1 MTFNRDILVL
11 ANPEIAQ
18 LPGWVIA
25 LIAAGGLAA
34 ALSTAAG
41 LLLAISSAISHDL
54 VKSVFNPNI
63 TEKGELLVAR
73 ISMAFAIALATWLG
87 INPPGF
93 AAQVV
98 ALAFGLAAA
107 TLFPTLMMGIFSKRM
122 NAPGATWGMI
132 AGLVVTCAYLFA
144 YLGVFFIPG
153 TNMLDNTA
161 ANHLFGIPPTHF
173 GPIGAAINFAVAY
186 AVSSVTAAPPK
197 HIQDLVESVRIPR
210 GAGAALAK

>member
-1 MTFNRDILVL
+1 
-11 ANPEIAQ
+11 
-18 LPGWVIA
+18 VIA

-54 VKSVFNPNI
+54 VKSVFNPGI
-63 TEKGELLVAR
+63 SEKGELLIAR

-132 AGLVVTCAYLFA
+132 AGLVTTCAYLFT
-144 YLGVFFIPG
+144 YLGFAFIPG
-153 TNMLDNTA
+153 TNLLANTA
-161 ANHLFGIPPTHF
+161 DNWLFGIPPTHF
-173 GPIGAAINFAVAY
+173 GPIGAAINFGVAY
-186 AVSSVTAAPPK
+186 AVSSVTAAPPQ

-210 GAGAALAK
+210 GAGAAIAK